1 MREVFDF
8 FMCSK
13 NGCRPS
19 SCELS
24 STNSLSAEP
33 RYSKVDSFVR
43 LLSVASQTSPIK
55 NILPSLLSSF
65 SVFRSSTKKL
75 VAAAVVVAVV
85 AAAVVAAAVVAAAL
99 VLAAVAG

>member
-1 MREVFDF
+1 M
-8 FMCSK
+8 
-13 NGCRPS
+13 
-19 SCELS
+19 
-24 STNSLSAEP
+24 
-33 RYSKVDSFVR
+33 R

-75 VAAAVVVAVV
+75 VAAAVV
-85 AAAVVAAAVVAAAL
+85 AAALVLAAFVAAAVVAAAL